1 MVYKHNRSNKN
12 SKHNHN
18 DLHEETWAEVFLTF
32 FVLVLGC
39 LGILA
44 MFAVL

>member
-1 MVYKHNRSNKN
+1 MSFNREGRHSRNNYSNDK
-12 SKHNHN
+12 
-18 DLHEETWAEVFLTF
+18 HEETWAEVFLTF
-32 FVLVLGC
+32 FALVIGC